1 MVKLTTHVTADH
13 KAALELISESAGKH
27 ASEAAVLRMA
37 LDRGLPV
44 LQLQGRARR
53 RRPRRA
59 AHAARARSP
68 AGHRAACTATVP
80 TFAMSQQSAKVR
92 CLGISPK

>member
-1 MVKLTTHVTADH
+1 MQLFNTRPPKMVKLTTHVTADH

-44 LQLQGRARR
+44 LQLQMQAE
-53 RRPRRA
+53 RA
-59 AHAARARSP
+59 ADGRDAPLTPREQQALQAIAQLAPPPSP
-68 AGHRAACTATVP
+68 P
-80 TFAMSQQSAKVR
+80 SQ
-92 CLGISPK
+92 

>member
-44 LQLQGRARR
+44 LQLQLQAE
-53 RRPRRA
+53 RA
-59 AHAARARSP
+59 ADGRDAPLTPREHQALQAIAQLAPPPSP
-68 AGHRAACTATVP
+68 P
-80 TFAMSQQSAKVR
+80 SQ
-92 CLGISPK
+92 